1 MTPGGRVVKY
11 VILVLTVILLITISA
26 ILLIDR
32 ESVVPPHIVLKPTN
46 ASLPDTDYS
55 FPFEG
60 FSVTFAGSVD
70 PAVYYGAKNANKE
83 TTIRGNI
90 SDDVWIRA
98 TYLAMISDPA
108 QDGFYS
114 MILNTLGSVRNQ
126 QNLTDDEYL
135 ELMTVFVQSIPYESL
150 TENPPKFPVETYV
163 DKSGDCDD
171 KSLLLA
177 GLLSREGYNVSLLSF
192 KPESHMAVGV
202 VCPGGEYK
210 NTGYAF
216 VESTN
221 LSFAGVPSD
230 TVGNDIR
237 LISNPLVIR
246 VGNGTKIYRI
256 CSESLYLDSVYNR
269 SERKVEEFTKEITT
283 LKAEMD
289 GYYAQRD
296 VKNYNQR
303 VPIFNNLQDKR
314 MRYAEIHNYILEH
327 QYDRKGTFQ
336 YVITNLPE

>member
-1 MTPGGRVVKY
+1 MTSGSRAVKY
-11 VILVLTVILLITISA
+11 VTLLLLVILLITISA

-32 ESVVPPHIVLKPTN
+32 DGVIPPHIELKQTN

-60 FSVTFAGSVD
+60 FSVTLAGPVD
-70 PAVYYGAKNANKE
+70 PAVYYGAKDATKE
-83 TTIRGNI
+83 TTVRGNI
-90 SDDVWIRA
+90 SDDVWLRD
-98 TYLAMISDPA
+98 TYLAMIADPA

-114 MILNTLGSVRNQ
+114 MILNTLRAVRNQ
-126 QNLTDDEYL
+126 QNLNDDEYL

-150 TENPPKFPVETYV
+150 SENPPKFPVETYV

-192 KPESHMAVGV
+192 NPESHMAVGV
-202 VCPGGEYK
+202 VCPEGEYK
-210 NTGYAF
+210 NTGYSF

-221 LSFAGVPSD
+221 LSFAGVPTE
-230 TVGNDIR
+230 TVGDDIR
-237 LISNPLVIR
+237 LLSDPLVIR
-246 VGNGTKIYRI
+246 VGNGTKTYGS
-256 CSESLYLDSVYNR
+256 CSESLYLDSVYVQ
-269 SERKVEEFTKEITT
+269 SERKVVELTKEINA

-303 VPIFNNLQDKR
+303 VPLFNNLQDSR
-314 MRYAEIHNYILEH
+314 MRYADIHNYILEH
-327 QYDRKGTFQ
+327 QYDRKGTYQ
-336 YVITNLPE
+336 YVMTNLPE